1 LRFGMMLWLTNSV
14 QRSGTSTKVIYAAGE
29 EGYRQG
35 LRQAKEEPIG

>member
-1 LRFGMMLWLTNSV
+1 MSRNYRDLKNM
-14 QRSGTSTKVIYAAGE
+14 IEAAGE